1 MYRGNLAVAV
11 AAMDKLES
19 VLQGMSSLS
28 HRVAIDAAPKISALL
43 FEQFKTGRNPYGQ
56 PWAPL
61 AASTLARGRRP
72 PPLTD
77 TRKLRDGCIATA
89 RPGGISIRMGRPEWY
104 FHQVGFRVWSGR
116 GKARHAVKVPAR
128 EILPSKG
135 WPRRWL
141 AAINES
147 AAKVARD
154 IEGGR

>member
-11 AAMDKLES
+11 SAMGKLDRML
-19 VLQGMSSLS
+19 VGMSSLP

-43 FEQFKTGRNPYGQ
+43 FEEFKTGRNPYGQ

-61 AASTLARGRRP
+61 AASTIAKGRRW

-77 TRKLRDGCIATA
+77 TRKLRDGSLATA
-89 RPGGISIRMGRPEWY
+89 RPGGISIRMGRSEWY
-104 FHQVGFRVWSGR
+104 FHQVGFRC
-116 GKARHAVKVPAR
+116 GKTHVPAR
-128 EILPSKG
+128 ETLPSRG

-147 AAKVARD
+147 AVKTARE
-154 IEGGR
+154 IQGGR